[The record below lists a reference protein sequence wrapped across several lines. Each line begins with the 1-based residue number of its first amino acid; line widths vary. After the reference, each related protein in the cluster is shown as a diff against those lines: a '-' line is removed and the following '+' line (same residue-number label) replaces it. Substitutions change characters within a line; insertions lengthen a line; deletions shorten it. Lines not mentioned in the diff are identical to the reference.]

1 GAARRPSHVEM
12 GVTIH
17 DPVYI
22 EDNVTLSQSV
32 IGPNVSI
39 GEGSTIEGSTLT
51 DTIIGKKGMVKKST
65 LTNSLIGDDVTIEG
79 FKGELTVSDHSE
91 IRGS

>member
-1 GAARRPSHVEM
+1 
-12 GVTIH
+12 VTIH

-22 EDNVTLSQSV
+22 EDDVALSNST

-39 GEGSTIEGSTLT
+39 GRGSRIDGSTLSH
-51 DTIIGKKGMVKKST
+51 TIIGKQAKVKGST

-79 FKGELTVSDHSE
+79 LTGELTVTDHSE
-91 IRGS
+91 IRAKD